1 MSGSVLYSL
10 SDFDYTKENKIGG
23 KKNEEIFQ

>member
-10 SDFDYTKENKIGG
+10 SDFDYTKGNEIGG